1 MSHLLCLLFEYH
13 RYKNDA
19 IMRVYADDL
28 LVDEIQLTEDIPIKS
43 KKFRSR
49 PPFADMPGT
58 GIHSKNEFLTKVP
71 EKLFVF
77 EIDQNNL
84 KKSIRIEVLNDNNN
98 YTNGFM
104 SEFSYI
110 NFDCLL
116 LLPRCL
122 LHEDNWKKL
131 ARFVNTKWFKEP
143 PPQGYFLQH
152 PENFFPFRTPRK
164 EDVIVR
170 STSSTFSGEVTR
182 HIRGGSFD
190 IEIPL
195 FWKHG
200 QVHITKPRPGRIDLH
215 PQALKILSLF
225 GMLNTSK

>member
-49 PPFADMPGT
+49 PPFTDMPGT
-58 GIHSKNEFLTKVP
+58 GIQSKNVFLTKVP

-98 YTNGFM
+98 YSNGFM

-131 ARFVNTKWFKEP
+131 TRFVNKSWFTIDSKSKP
-143 PPQGYFLQH
+143 LHYNF
-152 PENFFPFRTPRK
+152 NFFPFRGPRH
-164 EDVIVR
+164 EDVIVK
-170 STSSTFSGEVTR
+170 STSNPFTDQLIW
-182 HIRGGSFD
+182 HKRGGSFD
-190 IEIPL
+190 IEIPVY
-195 FWKHG
+195 WKHG
-200 QVHITKPRPGRIDLH
+200 QVHITKPKPGRMDLH